1 MWAKE
6 KLAVNNHLLA
16 FVAPRQN
23 IPPLSREAWQ
33 VGLPYRWVLVLNAFG
48 SVQDRTVSSAQANT
62 GSCSKVY
69 LKPRQGWCQF
79 IEIFLPGRQ
88 DLMVSKNQKKRWEY
102 SIKRSAS
109 HANRFLRFCLSLAC
123 LEQWHTRQCHPAS
136 RVHAESFCGVKEN
149 ELLWLIHLR
158 TIMCNVPDEFGLV

>member
-48 SVQDRTVSSAQANT
+48 SVQDRTVSSAQTQAVVPKFAWNP
-62 GSCSKVY
+62 GKADVSLRYFCLDGRIWWF
-69 LKPRQGWCQF
+69 LK
-79 IEIFLPGRQ
+79 
-88 DLMVSKNQKKRWEY
+88 
-102 SIKRSAS
+102 IKRREYNIKKSAS
-109 HANRFLRFCLSLAC
+109 HANRFLRFCLSLAY

-149 ELLWLIHLR
+149 ELLWLIHLW